1 MKVLLVDDEPLAR
14 ERLRQLMGGLPGYE
28 ICGEAANGLDAIQR
42 VDADHPDIVL
52 LDIRMPGMDGME
64 AAFHMSSMDNSPA
77 IVFTTAYGEHALEA
91 FEAQAVDY
99 LLKPVEPERLAQ
111 ALEKASRLT
120 QAQEDGLKE
129 QTDSQRSHIC
139 ARVRGN
145 LKLIPIDDILYFQ
158 ADQKYVNVRY
168 VDGEVLIEDSLKSL
182 EDEFGE
188 RFMRIHRNALV
199 AIDRVAG
206 MEKTTDGGHELTIRD
221 SDAVLEVSRRHVAE
235 VRKYLRNA

>member
-1 MKVLLVDDEPLAR
+1 MKVLLVDDEPLDR
-14 ERLRQLMGGLPGYE
+14 ERLRQLMGDLSGYE
-28 ICGEAANGLDAIQR
+28 ICGEAANGLEAIQS
-42 VDADHPDIVL
+42 VDAEHPDIVL

-64 AAFHMSSMDNSPA
+64 AAFHMSSMDSAPA

-111 ALEKASRLT
+111 ALEKAKRLT
-120 QAQEDGLKE
+120 QSQEEGLKE
-129 QTDSQRSHIC
+129 QANSQRSHIC

-199 AIDRVAG
+199 ATDRVAG